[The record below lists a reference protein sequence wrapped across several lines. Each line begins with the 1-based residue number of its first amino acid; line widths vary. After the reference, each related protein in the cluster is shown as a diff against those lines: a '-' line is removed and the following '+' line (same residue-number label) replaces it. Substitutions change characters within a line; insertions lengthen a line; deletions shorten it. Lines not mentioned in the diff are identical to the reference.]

1 MKIGI
6 LSDIH
11 GNLPA
16 LEASWDLFEDE
27 GIEQVVCLGDLVQF
41 GPYPGEVIDF
51 VKQHNMDIVQG
62 DCDRTV
68 AKGRSDTGDS
78 YPNIHWE
85 QLARKTLKWTK
96 DNITDSQRKFLQKL
110 PSELRYQ
117 IGSRR
122 ILCVHGL
129 PGKIS
134 SGIQP
139 NMPNEAYDLL
149 FKRNS
154 CDVLVLGHTHEM
166 FLKGRGSRM
175 IVNPGSVGGGTI
187 PGESTV
193 AVIEVDEENT
203 TTSVCWH
210 RVPYDTQ
217 KFETKYKAEGL
228 PEIFLRC
235 ILLGRD
241 PRGEWHTHVWRQKWA
256 EQ

>member
-11 GNLPA
+11 GNLPG
-16 LEASWDLFEDE
+16 LEAAWDLFETERID
-27 GIEQVVCLGDLVQF
+27 QVVCLGDLVQY

-51 VKQHNMDIVQG
+51 VRQHDMDIVQG
-62 DCDRTV
+62 NCDRTV
-68 AKGRSDTGDS
+68 AKGRSDTGDD

-85 QLARKTLKWTK
+85 QLAGKTLQWTQ
-96 DNITDSQRKFLQKL
+96 DNITDSQRKFLRKL
-110 PSELRYQ
+110 PSEVRYQ

-149 FKRNS
+149 FRSNS
-154 CDVLVLGHTHEM
+154 CDVLALGHTHEM
-166 FLKGRGSRM
+166 FLKGLGSRM
-175 IVNPGSVGGGTI
+175 IVNPGSIGGGTL
-187 PGESTV
+187 PGEATV

-210 RVPYDTQ
+210 CVPFDVHAY
-217 KFETKYKAEGL
+217 EAKYIAEGL

-235 ILLGRD
+235 FLLGRD
-241 PRGEWHTHVWRQKWA
+241 PRGEWHTQVWRQKWA